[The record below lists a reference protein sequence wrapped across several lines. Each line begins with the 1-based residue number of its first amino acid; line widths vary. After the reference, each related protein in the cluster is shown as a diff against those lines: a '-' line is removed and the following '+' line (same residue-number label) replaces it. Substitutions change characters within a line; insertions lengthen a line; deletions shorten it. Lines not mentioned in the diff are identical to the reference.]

1 MPCLQVPLCSINIK
15 PETLKYHSH
24 RYCKNAK
31 ICRITG
37 IFFQPYLLLLVL
49 FTLCVVNE
57 FARQSWRPVMLYL
70 TNTYSQLRFQLTV
83 SVHSNIKAF
92 LQSTSLALVSPG
104 HVYGA
109 RPFFFALVD
118 KVPSNTSLKEAPAA
132 IACQHSVVLPRGP
145 VTAHFTR
152 HCLLFCQKKKRFTLL
167 RLTTDMMGSLCT
179 ILTLQLRFS
188 PPRLSRGCEKNL
200 SQTILCTVYG
210 LSSWK
215 K

>member
-1 MPCLQVPLCSINIK
+1 
-15 PETLKYHSH
+15 
-24 RYCKNAK
+24 
-31 ICRITG
+31 
-37 IFFQPYLLLLVL
+37 
-49 FTLCVVNE
+49 
-57 FARQSWRPVMLYL
+57 MLYL

-152 HCLLFCQKKKRFTLL
+152 HCLLFCQKKK
-167 RLTTDMMGSLCT
+167 T
-179 ILTLQLRFS
+179 IYS
-188 PPRLSRGCEKNL
+188 PVFDN
-200 SQTILCTVYG
+200 
-210 LSSWK
+210 
-215 K
+215 